1 MKKLFQITLLSLLA
15 FAGQAQTT
23 VTFPP
28 GRLASEAFVKKYVDS
43 VLKARP
49 VVIPPVITQPPV
61 IPVEPPVSVLEP
73 CDSGPEIRTI
83 TAVTEQT
90 LSVVFHGKNVFGLDW
105 QILRDGTTKR
115 TGKIE
120 PKSNTLTIGYET
132 LSAGTY
138 TLQLIGNTCQGT
150 SEPKEFTISRFT
162 GGVTPPVISDPIP
175 DPSRKSGESWTYV
188 GRTDTTY
195 LDIVLEE
202 TARGYLI
209 TDRTR
214 FNLRDGYEYWYSIN
228 NTIIKSATPLKG
240 YLYASKSGVLSITKH
255 HYTRGLDLSA
265 RWHMGHTDNPWY
277 QPNASYTW
285 GQRSDVG
292 GQSII
297 LLYSDDA
304 PAGDLAWLDTTPG
317 WYQGD
322 HTFSAPYRAPA
333 NSIPSGKM
341 LGYNA
346 TIAGI
351 SSQLRL
357 SRGETHITDNSLPIS
372 QRLGRVVGCR
382 VLGITTVTGNRD
394 YYRGVADRMQL
405 DGAAAFETNEGDIW
419 LPHGSTQVRQ
429 IMERLTERYQQAG
442 YPYFL
447 SPDYG
452 GYGFMTKPIG
462 ETDMRWKYSASA
474 AELRQKDEYFR
485 SFGSSINT
493 VNVKNYGTDPQDV
506 GRTTYNR
513 LSHYEIIKRA
523 GYKAIGFTWNFLEIF
538 QQGYAPGFAWQHSI
552 QGHNVLVSSL
562 AVLPYEEAVVDGF
575 TSMWYGDGLWV
586 WDGQGTRNRDAA
598 TLAPSYDPAKTTL
611 NGLRLRTDRDNIEG
625 AFQPEPDA
633 ALDGFFVGAVTVAN
647 QCQATEGGDR
657 RYLPFSIEG
666 KSYQTEP
673 DGSDVLTAEKQKRGI
688 CQVRVKGNV
697 ATVFFLDPYASLEW
711 RDFSVTVNGKTFSG
725 RVFGKRLHVANIA
738 L

>member
-1 MKKLFQITLLSLLA
+1 MKKLFSVLFIFA
-15 FAGQAQTT
+15 FCFPVARGQTT

-28 GRLASEAFVKKYVDS
+28 GKLASEAFVKNYVDS
-43 VLKARP
+43 VLKAAP
-49 VVIPPVITQPPV
+49 VVVKPPVVVVDPPPVI
-61 IPVEPPVSVLEP
+61 LKP
-73 CDSGPEIRTI
+73 CEAGPEITSI
-83 TAVTEQT
+83 TTVTEQSLVLT
-90 LSVVFHGKNVFGLDW
+90 FHGKNVLGMDF
-105 QILRDGTTKR
+105 QILKDGSTRRSGT
-115 TGKIE
+115 IE
-120 PKSNTLTIGYET
+120 PKSNTLSIGYET

-138 TLQLIGNTCQGT
+138 ILRLSGNTCLGAST
-150 SEPKEFTISRFT
+150 REFTVPRWS
-162 GGVTPPVISDPIP
+162 GQVEPPKVTVPPVVVP
-175 DPSRKSGESWTYV
+175 DPSRKPGQSWTYI

-202 TARGYLI
+202 TPRGYLI
-209 TDRTR
+209 TDRTS
-214 FNLRDGYEYWYSIN
+214 FPLREGYEYWYSIN

-265 RWHMGHTDNPWY
+265 RWPMGATDNTWY

-304 PAGDLAWLDTTPG
+304 PVGDLAWLDITPG

-322 HTFSAPYRAPA
+322 HTMSWPYRAPA
-333 NSIPSGKM
+333 NTLSTGKM

-346 TIAGI
+346 TVAGI
-351 SSQLRL
+351 SPALRL
-357 SRGETHITDNSLPIS
+357 SRGETHVTDNTLPIS

-382 VLGITTVTGNRD
+382 VLGITTVTGTRD
-394 YYRGVADRMQL
+394 YYRGIADRMQL

-452 GYGFMTKPIG
+452 GYGFMTKPIW
-462 ETDMRWKYSASA
+462 EVDQRWKYSASA
-474 AELRQKDEYFR
+474 DELRQKDDYFR
-485 SFGSSINT
+485 SFGNSINT
-493 VNVKNYGTDPQDV
+493 INVKNYGTDPQDV
-506 GRTTYNR
+506 GRVTYNR

-562 AVLPYEEAVVDGF
+562 AVLPYEEAVADGF

-633 ALDGFFVGAVTVAN
+633 ALDGFHVGAVDLTS
-647 QCQATEGGDR
+647 QCRQTAGGER

-711 RDFSVTVNGKTFSG
+711 RDFSITINGKTFSG
-725 RVFGKRLHVANIA
+725 RVFGKRLHVAN
-738 L
+738 LVL